1 MDLILSLVMLTAVAL
16 IAGAVF
22 QWRRGGRR
30 QAGLMLVL
38 AAVMIANVLIWTVP
52 DSSGTA
58 PLERAAQP

>member
-58 PLERAAQP
+58 PIERAARP